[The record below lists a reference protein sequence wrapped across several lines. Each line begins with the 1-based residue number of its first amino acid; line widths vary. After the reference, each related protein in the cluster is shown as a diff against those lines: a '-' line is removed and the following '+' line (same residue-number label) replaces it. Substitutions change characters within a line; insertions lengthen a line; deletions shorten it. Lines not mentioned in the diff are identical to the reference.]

1 MGKIEVDGKKY
12 DTSDLTD
19 DANKLLNDLAK
30 LRSAA
35 EEKFK
40 MIAVL
45 QKAKLGYVSTL
56 KAEMLS
62 AKSGFDFSD

>member
-1 MGKIEVDGKKY
+1 MDGKKY
-12 DTSDLTD
+12 DTSDLSD
-19 DANKLLNDLAK
+19 DAKKILSNLVKLG
-30 LRSAA
+30 SAA
-35 EEKFK
+35 EEKTK

-62 AKSGFDFSD
+62 GKSGFDFSD